1 MKHEVKCYK
10 CGKHV
15 FVHDYAS
22 TDICPECM
30 SFIDV
35 AEAKRALEEEK
46 EAEFSAPL
54 QSEEVVDPFVTEAK
68 IEEPMVGE
76 QPETNDISAAQPEN
90 TQPSEGVE
98 EPRWKLLWYK
108 VLRKTRGLTDL
119 SKLSAAH
126 EDVKQAFREMGGEER
141 AKLYEKHAPALIE
154 RRKRLQNLLNA
165 HAVAVRRAE
174 TGGGKATEYVENGIE
189 SSCAVLGILDR
200 KKVENELDEIDYLF
214 GFLKFDGAP
223 QIECTEEKG
232 AEVGWEIDWK
242 KVLAATKDLTD
253 FSKFDEVRENA
264 ERVLESVNERER
276 CELYERYADKLD
288 TTRAALE
295 TTLDKAWEAEDHK
308 PKKLGWLF
316 WVELIVAIFSF
327 ICCFNWDKLKINI
340 EINFLIAI
348 IIVSILMMAVTIF
361 VIVLKKRA
369 AKKSKS
375 DNPFGDEYSKEEV
388 LPGYRTDEEKQALQM
403 QLIDVEWLYESLEPD
418 DS

>member
-15 FVHDYAS
+15 VVHDYAS

-54 QSEEVVDPFVTEAK
+54 QSEEVVDPIVPEAK
-68 IEEPMVGE
+68 IEKSMVGE

-90 TQPSEGVE
+90 TQSSEGVE
-98 EPRWKLLWYK
+98 ESRWKLLWYK

-141 AKLYEKHAPALIE
+141 AKLYEKYAPDLIE

-174 TGGGKATEYVENGIE
+174 TGGGKATEYVENSIE
-189 SSCAVLGILDR
+189 SSRSALGILDR

-214 GFLKFDGAP
+214 GFLKFDGTP

-276 CELYERYADKLD
+276 CELYERYADQLD
-288 TTRAALE
+288 TTRGALE
-295 TTLDKAWEAEDHK
+295 MILEKAQEAEGGRS
-308 PKKLGWLF
+308 KKMGWL
-316 WVELIVAIFSF
+316 IVFPIIIIIFMSLCLHDASALGVQGM
-327 ICCFNWDKLKINI
+327 IATMSIVI
-340 EINFLIAI
+340 LIAV
-348 IIVSILMMAVTIF
+348 IVSVVTLRNKY
-361 VIVLKKRA
+361 LKSRA
-369 AKKSKS
+369 KT
-375 DNPFGDEYSKEEV
+375 DQPFGDEYSKEEV

-403 QLIDVEWLYESLEPD
+403 QLIDVEWLYESLEPKD
-418 DS
+418 